1 MNNYSFKKSL
11 NIAMAY
17 AGVNNKQLAKATGL
31 ESSSIS
37 AYRSGW
43 NDNPTLHTIL
53 KLAAGLDISA
63 ATLINYGEK
72 NEEKLLRNHP
82 S

>member
-1 MNNYSFKKSL
+1 MNKYSFGKSL
-11 NIAMAY
+11 NVAMAY
-17 AGVNNKQLAKATGL
+17 ADVSNKQLAKATGL
-31 ESSSIS
+31 EASTIS

-53 KLAAGLDISA
+53 KLAAGLGITA

-72 NEEKLLRNHP
+72 NEEKLLRNHT

>member
-1 MNNYSFKKSL
+1 MNKYSFGKSL
-11 NIAMAY
+11 NVAMAY
-17 AGVNNKQLAKATGL
+17 ADVNNKQLAKATGL
-31 ESSSIS
+31 EASTIS

-53 KLAAGLDISA
+53 KLAAGLGITA
-63 ATLINYGEK
+63 ATLINYGEQ
-72 NEEKLLRNHP
+72 NEEKLLRNHT